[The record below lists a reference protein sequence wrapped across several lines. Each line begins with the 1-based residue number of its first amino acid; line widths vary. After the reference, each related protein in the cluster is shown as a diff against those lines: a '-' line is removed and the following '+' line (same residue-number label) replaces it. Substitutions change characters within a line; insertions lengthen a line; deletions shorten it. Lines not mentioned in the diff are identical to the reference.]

1 MKIEP
6 ARILHTQHLLLRY
19 PELDDAA
26 QILSVVQSAQ
36 FPERL
41 PLKELSSKNQV
52 EGWLKMLQEG
62 WAAGRVFSWIL
73 ENRQSGDV
81 VGQVTLSRL
90 EGENLWSLAF
100 WIHPDHWDKGYAT
113 EGAER
118 ILAFGFEQLGAEKV
132 WAGAGVWN
140 LASCRVLE
148 KTGMICVGENPQG
161 YTSKGEPIPTREYEI
176 SQERWRKNPRS
187 QGRPAGW

>member
-1 MKIEP
+1 MKTAT
-6 ARILHTQHLLLRY
+6 ARILRSQRLLLRY

-26 QILSVVQSAQ
+26 QIFSIVQSEK

-41 PLKELSSKNQV
+41 PLKELSSENQV

-62 WAAGRVFSWIL
+62 WATGRVFSWIL
-73 ENRQSGDV
+73 EDRELGDMI
-81 VGQVTLSRL
+81 GQVTLSRL
-90 EGENLWSLAF
+90 EGEKLWVLAF
-100 WIHPDHWDKGYAT
+100 WIHPDHWGKGYAT

-161 YTSKGEPIPTREYEI
+161 YTSKGEPIRTREYEI
-176 SQERWRKNPRS
+176 SEGWWRNNPKS
-187 QGRPAGW
+187 QRRQAGW